1 MGHYNISFIILSLV
15 TGGFIALL
23 ALRLVTLIN
32 VARAKEKNALLS
44 LSTLMLGSSVWLL
57 QVLHGLAFPLIEKT
71 GFSLTLALVAWV
83 FSAIFAGVILLCAS
97 QASIKKYAFLL
108 GSVVAGLAMNA
119 LFYIHILSM
128 QISPAVQFSISKLF
142 FTVPIIF
149 ILVASCLYFLFQFK
163 FNAHLYRFR
172 QKLWI
177 AVSASVAI
185 LSAQCLFD
193 QAIIL
198 SKEANSAFP
207 INSDSLLIGFKIGLG
222 FICLFIMPFII
233 AIFYDKFRFNTFLW
247 RHLTHPKFEKND
259 TNQSVNKN
267 YLEEVK
273 QQVDQDILAEELLEI
288 FSYDA
293 LNLEYQIKVDSQTRM
308 PVGAEAFLRWAHPV
322 KGSLTPA
329 EFMPLAE
336 KLDMRDDIDAWV
348 IEESC
353 RMLHRLK
360 NAHIKLP
367 ICVNLSR
374 SQLEQPAL
382 VEHITSLLKRFD
394 LDASQ
399 IIFEIPESLAFN
411 EGALLNSQLAQ
422 LKALNI
428 QVAID
433 DFGTQSSTLSQLQN
447 LPVYALKL
455 GPALTKDIEFN
466 DKTRSVAQAVID
478 LAHALGL
485 KVVAENVETE
495 GQRKCL
501 SELNCDQMQGFIISP
516 PLPEH
521 RFLVLLKNLQLN

>member
-1 MGHYNISFIILSLV
+1 MGHYNFSFIILSLV
-15 TGGFIALL
+15 TGVFIALL
-23 ALRLVTLIN
+23 ALRLVTLIH

-71 GFSLTLALVAWV
+71 GFSLTIALIAWF
-83 FSAIFAGVILLCAS
+83 FSAICAGAMLLCAS
-97 QASIKKYAFLL
+97 QNTFKKPFLVI
-108 GSVVAGLAMNA
+108 GSLVAGLSSNA
-119 LFYIHILSM
+119 LFYTHILSM
-128 QISPAVQFSISKLF
+128 QIAPTVQFSSSKLLF
-142 FTVPIIF
+142 AVPIIF
-149 ILVASCLYFLFQFK
+149 GLAASSVYFLYQFK

-177 AVSASVAI
+177 SVIVSAAI
-185 LSAQCLFD
+185 LVMQCVFD
-193 QAIIL
+193 WTIIL
-198 SKEANSAFP
+198 SKDANSTFP

-222 FICLFIMPFII
+222 FVCLFIMPFII
-233 AIFYDKFRFNTFLW
+233 AIFYDKFKFNTFLW
-247 RHLTHPKFEKND
+247 RHLTQPTFEKN
-259 TNQSVNKN
+259 
-267 YLEEVK
+267 YLAEVT
-273 QQVDQDILAEELLEI
+273 QQIHQEILAEELLEI

-293 LNLEYQIKVDSQTRM
+293 LNLEYQIKVDSQTRI
-308 PVGAEAFLRWAHPV
+308 PVGAEAFLRWAHPS
-322 KGSLTPA
+322 KGSLSPA
-329 EFMPLAE
+329 QFMPLAE

-360 NAHIKLP
+360 IAQIKLP
-367 ICVNLSR
+367 LCVNLSQ

-394 LDASQ
+394 LDTNQ
-399 IIFEIPESLAFN
+399 IIFEIPESLAFK
-411 EGALLNSQLAQ
+411 EGALLTSQLTQ

-447 LPVYALKL
+447 LPVYALKM
-455 GPALTKDIEFN
+455 GPALTQDIEFN
-466 DKTRSVAQAVID
+466 EKTRSVAQAVID

-485 KVVAENVETE
+485 KVVAENVESE

-501 SELNCDQMQGFIISP
+501 SALNCDQMQGFIISP

-521 RFLVLLKNLQLN
+521 RFMVLLKNLQLTNTAR